1 MNLSSYKNELK
12 GQNAKNRKDAAI
24 YEQAELSADH
34 WGH

>member
-12 GQNAKNRKDAAI
+12 GQNMKGAAI